1 MGEQIVF
8 GIASVAALGFGVGV
22 ITLRKP
28 FQAAVS
34 LIGSLLSVAA
44 LFVLLSAP
52 FLAAIQVIVYAGAI
66 VVLFL
71 FVIAYLGDRPVPHL
85 DDPLAR
91 YDVVGIISVVGLV
104 AMGAVV
110 LGMSNL
116 PGFRDRPAELEE
128 DIGGPTAIGRV
139 FLDEFIVPFEA
150 TSLILLISALAAV
163 LLAQRSVR
171 GEGGR

>member
-1 MGEQIVF
+1 VGEQIVF

-44 LFVLLSAP
+44 LFVLLAAP

-71 FVIAYLGDRPVPHL
+71 FVIAYLGDRPVPQL

-91 YDVVGIISVVGLV
+91 YDAVGIIAVVGLV
-104 AMGAVV
+104 AMGAVM
-110 LGMSNL
+110 LGMSDL

-128 DIGGPTAIGRV
+128 NIGGPTIIGRV